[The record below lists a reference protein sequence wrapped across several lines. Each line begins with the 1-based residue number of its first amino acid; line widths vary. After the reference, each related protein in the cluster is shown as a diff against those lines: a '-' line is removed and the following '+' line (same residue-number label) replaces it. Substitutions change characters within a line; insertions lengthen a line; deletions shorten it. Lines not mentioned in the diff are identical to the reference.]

1 MWSFHISLHFIL
13 VISKMNL
20 KCFWVPF
27 HLSYTQ
33 HKIINCVISML
44 WPTKKVTSSLLVLQK
59 KIVWSLKETNL
70 QWSLFDVRT
79 LLVYFIRWA
88 NHTYVCLNYY
98 ISIHPIIH
106 YLFVVGFQQKK
117 SPSWNKSSWWMW
129 RTLNVHILVY
139 VVRSM
144 HYKKGFFLSS
154 LDIMRWKQWEASHVG
169 VLQTNCIDIIHV

>member
-79 LLVYFIRWA
+79 HSWCTSLDG
-88 NHTYVCLNYY
+88 
-98 ISIHPIIH
+98 PIIH
-106 YLFVVGFQQKK
+106 MYAWTITFLFTLPYIIFLLVSSKKK

-129 RTLNVHILVY
+129 RSLNVHILVY

-169 VLQTNCIDIIHV
+169 VLQTNYIDVIHV